1 MEEYKEIKGF
11 EDYQVSNYGNVKSLI
26 TNRILRP
33 SKTNNYYKVTLCK
46 NGEIY
51 YKRVNR
57 LVAEAFIPNPDNL
70 PCVNHKDENKFNNHV
85 DNLEWCDYQYN
96 NNYGTKKERI
106 SAKMKGVPKSEE
118 HRRKISESHRGIL
131 NNGLKSK
138 LVVAIDDDG
147 NIVHEFVSTQEAQ
160 RHGFN
165 NSSVSQ
171 CCRGLRKTCG
181 GYRWRYV

>member
-1 MEEYKEIKGF
+1 MEEYREIKGF
-11 EDYQVSNYGNVKSLI
+11 EDYQVSNYGNIKSLI

-51 YKRVNR
+51 FKRVNR
-57 LVAEAFIPNPDNL
+57 LVAETFIPNPDNL

-118 HRRKISESHRGIL
+118 HRRKTIEA
-131 NNGLKSK
+131 NSK
-138 LVVAIDDDG
+138 AVVAIDDDG
-147 NIVHEFVSTQEAQ
+147 NIVHEFASTQEAE
-160 RHGFN
+160 RNGF
-165 NSSVSQ
+165 SSGNISA
-171 CCRGLRKTCG
+171 CCRGLRRTHG
-181 GYRWRYV
+181 GFRWYFKEDWLKIKMG